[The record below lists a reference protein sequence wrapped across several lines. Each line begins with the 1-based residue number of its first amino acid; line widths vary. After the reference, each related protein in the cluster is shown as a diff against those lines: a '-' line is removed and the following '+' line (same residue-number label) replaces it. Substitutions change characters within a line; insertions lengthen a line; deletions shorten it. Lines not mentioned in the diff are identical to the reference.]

1 VGSRG
6 SKVTQRKAI
15 EGGFTRMSSS
25 KTVRLPQLAWY
36 GDSELE
42 IDFPDSWDV
51 RVCRM
56 HGHDASPLRED
67 GIRKGLRNPIGTRTI
82 KELAKGKKEI
92 VILFDDMTRATPTA
106 VMIPYVLEEL
116 AAAGIPDRN
125 IRFIAAIG
133 AHGAMNGIDFRKKL
147 GDEVMSR
154 FLVYNH
160 NPYENCT
167 PLGPSRRGIP
177 IQINSEVMSCDF
189 KVGVGSIVPHP
200 FSGFGG
206 GSKIILPGVA
216 SITTIDLNHTRLFP
230 SPSTGIGKYEG
241 NILKQDMDE
250 AARMAGLDIKVDA
263 ILNLKR
269 EITALFVGDPIE
281 EHIEGVKLARGHYAT
296 DMLTDCDIVVAN
308 CYSKA
313 NEMLLAPAVASPLL
327 PQKGGDMVLMV
338 VTPEGQINHYWSRSF
353 GKNFGGRAF
362 LPKTGLPPNTKR
374 LIVMAL
380 YPDKVGADW
389 LAPYGMVNWARSWS
403 EVLEMLRT
411 TYGDRAK
418 VAVIPD
424 ATIQYFPD
432 APQIWRPKK

>member
-1 VGSRG
+1 
-6 SKVTQRKAI
+6 
-15 EGGFTRMSSS
+15 MSNS

-36 GDSELE
+36 GDTELD
-42 IDFPDSWDV
+42 IDFPGSWDV
-51 RVCRM
+51 TVCRM
-56 HGHDASPLRED
+56 HGQDASPLRED
-67 GIRKGLRNPIGTRTI
+67 GIRKAFHNPIGTKAIR
-82 KELAKGKKEI
+82 ELAKGGKEV

-116 AAAGIPDRN
+116 AAAGIPDAN

-167 PLGPSRRGIP
+167 PLGPSSHGIP

-189 KVGVGSIVPHP
+189 KIGVGSIVPHP

-230 SPSTGIGKYEG
+230 SASTGIGKYEG

-250 AARMAGLDIKVDA
+250 AARMAGLDVKVDA
-263 ILNLKR
+263 LLNLKR

-281 EHIEGVKLARGHYAT
+281 EHIEGVKLAREHYAT
-296 DMLTDCDIVVAN
+296 DMVADCDIVVAN
-308 CYSKA
+308 CYCKA
-313 NEMLLAPAVASPLL
+313 NEMVLAPAVASPLL
-327 PQKGGDMVLMV
+327 SQKGGDMVLIV

-362 LPKTGLPPNTKR
+362 SPKTSRPDNTER
-374 LIVMAL
+374 LTVMAP
-380 YPDKVGADW
+380 YPDKVGGDW
-389 LAPYGMVNWARSWS
+389 VAPYNLINRAKAWS
-403 EVLEMLRT
+403 EVIQQLKNI
-411 TYGDRAK
+411 YGDKAK

-432 APQIWRPKK
+432 ALKA